1 MKRKFGNLLMA
12 ATLVLAVGSFF
23 TSCRDYDEELVAMI
37 DQQSQT
43 IEALNKELCGSIAD
57 LKNEVNNALSS
68 AQAEIA
74 ALEAQI
80 AALNARIEVLEG
92 INHDHSN
99 FVTKDELAAA
109 KAELAAAKAE
119 LEAAVKELAD
129 KKADKQTLEEVKAS
143 LEASI
148 DELKGEFASHVE
160 LFNQLSATATEALG
174 RLATLEGKYTALDER
189 VKAIEDAKYQ
199 EQINTIKGDLEKVVK
214 QAAEADAR
222 SKANEAAIKALEAYN
237 VELAQAVKDS
247 VAALRAEAAANLAE
261 AKAYAD
267 EAAAAVA
274 AELAKTNATVAELQ
288 AAFNVAVAELQDQID
303 VLQEEVDEVKANLAG
318 IEKTLG
324 LVKEYLNNQITSV
337 VLNGAYSPVVGYF
350 SLPTGVKSNI
360 LAAYYGEAANDFH
373 FPTTRTAYNVA
384 GSVCFSDED
393 FAVMGIEETLYPGG
407 VIVAEGANAGKLYM
421 TLNPAEVSLAGKSFA
436 LVNSLGEESPVK
448 ISNVKVSEDKL
459 AFGYTRGAV
468 ALYEA
473 EAAIAAEDVEAAKL
487 RVELSGLKDALKDLV
502 TVSDGVNVSDLVTT
516 LYTVVNDIADANA
529 VQATW
534 ADSYGAHTVYSDF
547 GLAAVAVKPLG
558 YNFLADVNVQSMPGY
573 NRAMNFL
580 NGMYDRLFTS
590 IKVRIPDFGINNLV
604 LPEIKKIEIA
614 ELSDELLAKFKVTVH
629 ETVTVKVPVKM
640 DVTVPAPKMDDV
652 TVDIP
657 GVEVTVTE
665 KKVQTTVKEQWV
677 TVPGQEVEVTLED
690 GSIAKA
696 MTKPQQV
703 KIEARDVEVTVPAGT
718 YTTDGTTVTI
728 KGDQLLIKDFVV
740 SIDEQVETDVVIGP
754 FEYDMSEAVKDLYGD
769 LTGSI
774 EDVNDML
781 AGLQNFM
788 DEVNV
793 MLDQLKGYEN
803 KVENVLDAVEVKVKK
818 NLNKYLDKLNAKV
831 CGFINSFNGRLQPT
845 MLVSTV
851 DGFTMLSSMMGA
863 PTVVDN
869 ASAVFVPTSY
879 TAEILAPASKKFVAV
894 TKAYDANGNADL
906 AAVKA
911 ANAGEFATVLPGGTR
926 TVQFN
931 GKSGYT
937 YEITYSAVDFY
948 GMISTSKYYVKVK

>member
-43 IEALNKELCGSIAD
+43 IEALNKELNGSIAD

-199 EQINTIKGDLEKVVK
+199 EQINTIKGGLEKVVK

-274 AELAKTNATVAELQ
+274 AELAKTNATIADME
-288 AAFNVAVAELQDQID
+288 AAFKNAVAELQDQID
-303 VLQEEVDEVKANLAG
+303 VLQEEVDEVKEGLAE
-318 IEKTLG
+318 IEKELD
-324 LVKEYLNNQITSV
+324 LLNKKMDEMKENQKNQITSII
-337 VLNGAYSPVVGYF
+337 LNGAYSPVVGYF

-360 LAAYYGEAANDFH
+360 LAAYYGEAANDYY

-384 GSVCFSDED
+384 GSLSFTDAD
-393 FAVMGIEETLYPGG
+393 FDVLGIQEIAQAGG
-407 VIVAEGANAGKLYM
+407 IVIAEGANAGKLYM
-421 TLNPAEVSLAGKSFA
+421 TLNPAEVSLTGKEFA

-448 ISNVKVSEDKL
+448 ILSVKESEDKL
-459 AFGYTRGAV
+459 SFGYTRGAV

-487 RVELSGLKDALKDLV
+487 RIELSDLKDALQDV
-502 TVSDGVNVSDLVTT
+502 VSVSDGVNVTDLVTT
-516 LYTVVNDIADANA
+516 LYAVVNDIADANA

-534 ADSYGAHTVYSDF
+534 ADSYGDTHTVYSDY

-558 YNFLADVNVQSMPGY
+558 YNFLADLNVSAMPGY
-573 NRAMNFL
+573 NTAMNVL
-580 NGMYDRLFTS
+580 NKVFDKVGSINIPDNALAKLESISFNTIEDS
-590 IKVRIPDFGINNLV
+590 IKFNLV
-604 LPEIKKIEIA
+604 IE
-614 ELSDELLAKFKVTVH
+614 
-629 ETVTVKVPVKM
+629 
-640 DVTVPAPKMDDV
+640 
-652 TVDIP
+652 
-657 GVEVTVTE
+657 
-665 KKVQTTVKEQWV
+665 
-677 TVPGQEVEVTLED
+677 
-690 GSIAKA
+690 
-696 MTKPQQV
+696 
-703 KIEARDVEVTVPAGT
+703 
-718 YTTDGTTVTI
+718 GTTVLASVST
-728 KGDQLLIKDFVV
+728 KDLLDDLGGV
-740 SIDEQVETDVVIGP
+740 SLETLNKVIEAVNKALPLVSGKVEAVETQINAA
-754 FEYDMSEAVKDLYGD
+754 M
-769 LTGSI
+769 
-774 EDVNDML
+774 
-781 AGLQNFM
+781 
-788 DEVNV
+788 
-793 MLDQLKGYEN
+793 N
-803 KVENVLDAVEVKVKK
+803 KVQSG
-818 NLNKYLDKLNAKV
+818 LNKYLDKLNNKLCSMV
-831 CGFINSFNGRLQPT
+831 NSFNAALQPT
-845 MLVSTV
+845 MLVSTT
-851 DGFTMLSSMMGA
+851 DGFSLLSSIKAA
-863 PTVVDN
+863 PTTIDQ
-869 ASAVFVPTSY
+869 ASAVLVPTSFSG
-879 TAEILAPASKKFVAV
+879 EILAPASKKFVAV
-894 TKAYDANGNADL
+894 TKAYDANGNLDVT
-906 AAVKA
+906 AAKA
-911 ANAGEFATVLPGGTR
+911 ANAGDLNSVLEGSVR
-926 TVQFN
+926 TVEFN

-937 YEITYSAVDFY
+937 YEIAYSAVDFY
-948 GMISTSKYYVKVK
+948 GMISTTKYYVKVK

>member
-1 MKRKFGNLLMA
+1 MF
-12 ATLVLAVGSFF
+12 AVGSFF
-23 TSCRDYDEELVAMI
+23 ASCRDYDEELVAMI
-37 DQQSQT
+37 GQQSQT
-43 IEALNKELCGSIAD
+43 IEELNKELGNATAD
-57 LKNEVNNALSS
+57 LKNEVDGALAA

-74 ALEAQI
+74 GLEAQI
-80 AALNARIEVLEG
+80 DALKDRIEALEG

-99 FVTKDELAAA
+99 FVTKDELAAV
-109 KAELAAAKAE
+109 EAE

-129 KKADKQTLEEVKAS
+129 KKADKQTLEDVKKS

-148 DELKGEFASHVE
+148 EGLKGELASHIV
-160 LFNQLSATATEALG
+160 LFNQLSATVTEALG
-174 RLATLEGKYTALDER
+174 RLSTLEGKYTDLEAR

-199 EQINTIKGDLEKVVK
+199 EQINAIKGDLEKVVK

-222 SKANEAAIKALEAYN
+222 SKANEAAIDALEAYN
-237 VELAQAVKDS
+237 VEIAQAVKDS
-247 VAALRAEAAANLAE
+247 VVALRAEAAANLAE

-288 AAFNVAVAELQDQID
+288 AAFNEAIAVLQDQID
-303 VLQEEVDEVKANLAG
+303 VLQEDVDEVKANLAEV
-318 IEKTLG
+318 EKTLG
-324 LVKEYLNNQITSV
+324 LMKEYLNNQITSV

-360 LAAYYGEAANDFH
+360 LAAYYGEANDYH

-384 GSVCFSDED
+384 GSLSLTDED
-393 FAVMGIEETLYPGG
+393 FAVLGIQEIPQAGG

-473 EAAIAAEDVEAAKL
+473 EAAIDAADVEAAKL
-487 RVELSGLKDALKDLV
+487 RVEISDLKDALQDVV
-502 TVSDGVNVSDLVTT
+502 TVSDGVNVSDLVST
-516 LYTVVNDIADANA
+516 LYAVVNDIADANA

-580 NGMYDRLFTS
+580 NGMYDKLFTFV
-590 IKVRIPDFGINNLV
+590 KVRIPDLGFNDLV

-629 ETVTVKVPVKM
+629 ENVTVKVPVKM
-640 DVTVPAPKMDDV
+640 DITVPAPKMDDV

-657 GVEVTVTE
+657 GVEVYVPE
-665 KKVQTTVKEQWV
+665 QKVQTTVKGQWV
-677 TVPGQEVEVTLED
+677 TVESQEVEVVLED
-690 GSIAKA
+690 ASTAIAIIPEHKEWIDDR
-696 MTKPQQV
+696 V
-703 KIEARDVEVTVPAGT
+703 VEVIIPADT
-718 YTTDGTTVTI
+718 YMTNGTTVTI

-781 AGLQNFM
+781 AGLQDFM
-788 DEVNV
+788 DEVNA
-793 MLDQLKGYEN
+793 MLDQFKGYEN
-803 KVENVLDAVEVKVKK
+803 KIENVLDEVEVKVKK
-818 NLNKYLDKLNAKV
+818 NLNQYLDKLNAKV
-831 CGFINSFNGRLQPT
+831 CGLINSFNSRLQPT

-851 DGFTMLSSMMGA
+851 DGFNMLSSMMGA

-894 TKAYDANGNADL
+894 TKAYDANGNEDI
-906 AAVKA
+906 AAAKA
-911 ANAGEFATVLPGGTR
+911 ANVGDFATVLPGGTR

-931 GKSGYT
+931 GQVGYT
-937 YEITYSAVDFY
+937 YEIAYSAVDFY
-948 GMISTSKYYVKVK
+948 GMISTTKYYVRVK

>member
-12 ATLVLAVGSFF
+12 ATLMFAVGSFF
-23 TSCRDYDEELVAMI
+23 TSCRDHDEELEAVNE
-37 DQQSQT
+37 QLVVENERQT
-43 IEALNKELCGSIAD
+43 LVVDSLNKELSDTIAA
-57 LKNEVNNALSS
+57 LKSEVDSVYSS
-68 AQAEIA
+68 AQIEVAD
-74 ALEAQI
+74 LEKQI
-80 AALNARIEVLEG
+80 DALNARIEVLEG

-99 FVTKDELAAA
+99 FATKEELAAA
-109 KAELAAAKAE
+109 EAE
-119 LEAAVKELAD
+119 LEAAIKELAD
-129 KKADKQTLEEVKAS
+129 KMADKQTLEEVKKS

-148 DELKGEFASHVE
+148 EGLKGELASHIV
-160 LFNQLSATATEALG
+160 LFNQLSATLTEALG
-174 RLATLEGKYTALDER
+174 RLSTLEGKYTDLEAR
-189 VKAIEDAKYQ
+189 VKAIENAKYQ
-199 EQINTIKGDLEKVVK
+199 EQINAIKGDLEKVVK

-222 SKANEAAIKALEAYN
+222 SKANEAAIDALEAYN
-237 VELAQAVKDS
+237 VEIAQAVKDS

-288 AAFNVAVAELQDQID
+288 AAFNEAIAVLQDQID
-303 VLQEEVDEVKANLAG
+303 VLQEDVDEVKANLAEV
-318 IEKTLG
+318 EKTLG
-324 LVKEYLNNQITSV
+324 LMKEYLNNQITSV

-360 LAAYYGEAANDFH
+360 LAAYYGEANDYH

-384 GSVCFSDED
+384 GSLSLTDED
-393 FAVMGIEETLYPGG
+393 FAVLGIQEIPQAGG

-473 EAAIAAEDVEAAKL
+473 DAAIDSADVEAAKL
-487 RVELSGLKDALKDLV
+487 RVEISDLKDALQDVV
-502 TVSDGVNVSDLVTT
+502 TVSDGVNVSDLVST
-516 LYTVVNDIADANA
+516 LYAVVNDIADANA

-580 NGMYDRLFTS
+580 NGMYDKLFTFV
-590 IKVRIPDFGINNLV
+590 KVRIPDLGFNDLV

-629 ETVTVKVPVKM
+629 ENVTVKVPVKM
-640 DVTVPAPKMDDV
+640 DITVPAPKMDDV

-657 GVEVTVTE
+657 GVEVYVPE

-781 AGLQNFM
+781 AGLQDFM
-788 DEVNV
+788 DEVNA
-793 MLDQLKGYEN
+793 MLDQFKGYEN
-803 KVENVLDAVEVKVKK
+803 KIENVLDEVEVKVKK
-818 NLNKYLDKLNAKV
+818 NLNQYLDKLNAKV
-831 CGFINSFNGRLQPT
+831 CGLINSFNSRLQPT

-851 DGFTMLSSMMGA
+851 DGFNMLSSMMGA

-894 TKAYDANGNADL
+894 TKAYDANGNEDI
-906 AAVKA
+906 AAAKA
-911 ANAGEFATVLPGGTR
+911 ANVGDFATVLPGGTR

-931 GKSGYT
+931 GQVGYT
-937 YEITYSAVDFY
+937 YEIAYSAVDFY
-948 GMISTSKYYVKVK
+948 GMISTTKYYVRVK

>member
-43 IEALNKELCGSIAD
+43 IEALNKELSGSIAD

-274 AELAKTNATVAELQ
+274 AELAKTNATIADME
-288 AAFNVAVAELQDQID
+288 AAFKNAVAELQDQID
-303 VLQEEVDEVKANLAG
+303 VLQEEVDEVKEGLAE
-318 IEKTLG
+318 IEKELD
-324 LVKEYLNNQITSV
+324 LLNKKMDEMKENQKNQITSIN
-337 VLNGAYSPVVGYF
+337 LNGAYSPVVGYF

-360 LAAYYGEAANDFH
+360 LAAYYGEAANDYY

-384 GSVCFSDED
+384 GSLSFTDAD
-393 FAVMGIEETLYPGG
+393 FDVLGIQEIAQAGG
-407 VIVAEGANAGKLYM
+407 IVIAEGANAGKLYM
-421 TLNPAEVSLAGKSFA
+421 TLNPAEVSLTGKEFA

-448 ISNVKVSEDKL
+448 ILSVKESEDKL
-459 AFGYTRGAV
+459 SFGYTRGAV

-487 RVELSGLKDALKDLV
+487 RIELSDLKDALQDV
-502 TVSDGVNVSDLVTT
+502 VSVSDGVNVTDLVTT
-516 LYTVVNDIADANA
+516 LYAVVNDIADANA

-534 ADSYGAHTVYSDF
+534 ADSYGDTHTVYSDY

-558 YNFLADVNVQSMPGY
+558 YNFLADLNVSAMPGY
-573 NRAMNFL
+573 NTAMNVL
-580 NGMYDRLFTS
+580 NKVFDKVAGVNIPDNALAKLESISFNTIEDS
-590 IKVRIPDFGINNLV
+590 IKFNLV
-604 LPEIKKIEIA
+604 IE
-614 ELSDELLAKFKVTVH
+614 
-629 ETVTVKVPVKM
+629 
-640 DVTVPAPKMDDV
+640 
-652 TVDIP
+652 
-657 GVEVTVTE
+657 
-665 KKVQTTVKEQWV
+665 
-677 TVPGQEVEVTLED
+677 
-690 GSIAKA
+690 
-696 MTKPQQV
+696 
-703 KIEARDVEVTVPAGT
+703 
-718 YTTDGTTVTI
+718 GTTVLASVST
-728 KGDQLLIKDFVV
+728 KDLLDDLGGV
-740 SIDEQVETDVVIGP
+740 SLETLNKVIEAVNKALPLVSGKVEAVETQINAA
-754 FEYDMSEAVKDLYGD
+754 M
-769 LTGSI
+769 
-774 EDVNDML
+774 
-781 AGLQNFM
+781 
-788 DEVNV
+788 
-793 MLDQLKGYEN
+793 N
-803 KVENVLDAVEVKVKK
+803 KVQSG
-818 NLNKYLDKLNAKV
+818 LNKYLDKLNNKLCSMV
-831 CGFINSFNGRLQPT
+831 NSFNAALQPT
-845 MLVSTV
+845 MLVSTT
-851 DGFTMLSSMMGA
+851 DGFSLLSSIKAA
-863 PTVVDN
+863 PTTIDQ
-869 ASAVFVPTSY
+869 ASAVLVPTSFSG
-879 TAEILAPASKKFVAV
+879 EILAPASKKFVAV
-894 TKAYDANGNADL
+894 TKAYDANGNLDVT
-906 AAVKA
+906 AAKA
-911 ANAGEFATVLPGGTR
+911 ANAGDLNSVLEGSVR
-926 TVQFN
+926 TVEFN

-937 YEITYSAVDFY
+937 YEIAYSAVDFY
-948 GMISTSKYYVKVK
+948 GMISTTKYYVKVK